1 MDNSV
6 AVRTLLDYLVQLV
19 VNNSTFFCLSTMM
32 SLKLKAMKCEL

>member
-19 VNNSTFFCLSTMM
+19 VNNSTFFLPFNYDVFET
-32 SLKLKAMKCEL
+32 EGYEV